1 MLRRDALRAA
11 LKGEPAPA
19 AGGTAGAE
27 AHALASA
34 AVAAEKRSPAP
45 AWQALPALAPGG
57 TLPCAA
63 PGVLRAVEPGAGRGL
78 RTAVPRCAGDVV
90 LAEPPYAAV
99 VHKAARSLRC
109 HHCFARLPP
118 DAHPCGG
125 CAAARY
131 CAAACESAAASG
143 PHAAECG
150 GAPWPAALPADA
162 VLAARMAV
170 RAAREAAPT
179 TAADATSP
187 EAAGGARA
195 AAALATMW
203 DELPADERTERVL
216 MAAVLHRC
224 LQESARQGG
233 IKSDFAA
240 VVVPDVAALLRSLLA
255 LRCNAFAVTDDW
267 APACWTGA
275 TRDQARALLFCLL
288 FFGGSRFSHL
298 SAA

>member
-1 MLRRDALRAA
+1 MRRDALRAA
-11 LKGEPAPA
+11 LWGEPAPA
-19 AGGTAGAE
+19 SCGAAGAE

-34 AVAAEKRSPAP
+34 AVAAEKRTPAA

-57 TLPCAA
+57 ALPCAA
-63 PGVLRAVEPGAGRGL
+63 PGVLCAVEPGAGRGL
-78 RTAVPRCAGDVV
+78 RTSSARCAGDVV

-109 HHCFARLPP
+109 HHCFGRLPP

-125 CAAARY
+125 CAVARF
-131 CAAACESAAASG
+131 CAAACASAAAAG

-150 GAPWPAALPADA
+150 GAPWPAALPTDA
-162 VLAARMAV
+162 LLAARMAV
-170 RAAREAAPT
+170 RAAREAAHT
-179 TAADATSP
+179 AAADAASP

-195 AAALATMW
+195 AAALTTMW
-203 DELPADERTERVL
+203 DELPAEERTERVL

-224 LQESARQGG
+224 LQESAKRRDG
-233 IKSDFAA
+233 INSGVHAAA
-240 VVVPDVAALLRSLLA
+240 VPAAASLLRSLLA

-275 TRDQARALLFCLL
+275 TRDQARGLLFCLL
-288 FFGGSRFSHL
+288 VVARSRF
-298 SAA
+298 